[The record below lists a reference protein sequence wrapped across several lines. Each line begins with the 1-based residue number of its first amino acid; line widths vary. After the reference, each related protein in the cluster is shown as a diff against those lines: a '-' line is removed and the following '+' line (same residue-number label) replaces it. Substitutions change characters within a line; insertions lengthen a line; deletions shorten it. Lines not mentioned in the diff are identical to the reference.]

1 MKKNSSDILSKA
13 ILIAL
18 ILMVVDLIGGFAHL
32 RFESWFKWISTVVLI
47 VALIL
52 VCINYG
58 KQQNNQVTYGKVF
71 GYAFKIA
78 LVISLVVVLYSLLS
92 SYVIFPEFRD
102 QILERTRAELEAKG
116 GLTED
121 QIDTAVSMT
130 KKFTQ
135 PIPLAIFAFL
145 GTLLV
150 GTIGSLLGAAFTKK
164 TDPDAFQN
172 NP

>member
-18 ILMVVDLIGGFAHL
+18 LLMVVDLIGGFAHL
-32 RFESWFKWISTVVLI
+32 RFETWFKWISTVILVI
-47 VALIL
+47 SLIL

-58 KQQNNQVTYGKVF
+58 KQNKNEVTYGKVF

-78 LVISLVVVLYSLLS
+78 LVISLLIVVYSLLS

-102 QILERTRAELEAKG
+102 QLLEKTRADMEAKG
-116 GLTED
+116 NLTEE
-121 QIDTAVSMT
+121 QIDAGMAMT
-130 KKFTQ
+130 KKFIQ
-135 PIPLAIFAFL
+135 PIPLSLFAFL
-145 GTLLV
+145 GTLFF
-150 GTIGSLLGAAFTKK
+150 GTIASLLGAAFTKK
-164 TDPDAFQN
+164 SEPNVFQN